1 MSMHS
6 DDRDMMESL
15 PHYKSKYEAAKK
27 INVYFIP
34 AFDERRNEDM
44 YYYAIASAQLHE
56 QMMYCLEKG
65 DIPHFAVIVEK
76 GYGIPSQEIKAKI
89 KSYYGFDHDM
99 YANNDNKSL
108 EGMATAG

>member
-1 MSMHS
+1 ML
-6 DDRDMMESL
+6 DPNQDMMESL

-27 INVYFIP
+27 INVYFVP
-34 AFDERRNEDM
+34 AFDEQRKENM
-44 YYYAIASAQLHE
+44 YYYAIASAQLHD

-76 GYGIPSQEIKAKI
+76 GYGAPTPEIKSKI

-99 YANNDNKSL
+99 HANNDNNSGDARAHL
-108 EGMATAG
+108 A

>member
-1 MSMHS
+1 ML
-6 DDRDMMESL
+6 DQDRDMMENL
-15 PHYKSKYEAAKK
+15 PHYKLKYEEAKK

-34 AFDERRNEDM
+34 AYDESVNKDM

-76 GYGIPSQEIKAKI
+76 GYGLPSQEIKAKI
-89 KSYYGFDHDM
+89 KSYYGFDHDF
-99 YANNDNKSL
+99 YANNDNKSPGNL
-108 EGMATAG
+108 ATA